1 METLKKVQLFIENN
15 QLLTPKGRVIV
26 GVSGGVDSVVML
38 NMLTVSGY
46 DCVVAHCN
54 FHLRGKESDR
64 DEQFV
69 TDLSQKYGLIFKKV
83 DFDTVNYAK
92 RHKISIEMAARDLRY
107 DWFAGLLKEM
117 RAEAIAVAHHSD
129 DSIETML
136 INSIRGSG
144 LRGLYGIDERNGNI
158 IRPMLSCSREE
169 IENYARKNS
178 LNYVVD
184 STNAASDYLRNKFRN
199 DILPALAA
207 INPSVKVTF
216 LENMN
221 RLHGAWKI
229 YDQKIREIKE
239 EICFTKDNQLYIDLK
254 KLKQQADVTTVLF
267 ELLQPYHF
275 KNSIVEDIVDGLK
288 NNSGAKFY
296 SDSHCVLKDRIYLIV
311 KENKINSDIEYSI
324 DKETRNITEPVSME
338 FREFLKTDDF
348 QFSRKPD
355 TVHIDADKLKYPLL
369 LRPWRKGDT
378 FYPFG
383 MTSKKKVSN
392 FFIDQKINRF
402 HKDDIWLLISD
413 GEIIWIAGLRLDNRF
428 RITEETRNIVEIRI
442 NQ

>member
-38 NMLTVSGY
+38 NILTVSGY
-46 DCVVAHCN
+46 ECVVAHCN

-69 TDLSQKYGLIFKKV
+69 ADLAQKYGLICKKV

-169 IENYARKNS
+169 IENYAHKNN

-199 DILPALAA
+199 EILPALAV

-221 RLHGAWKI
+221 RVRGAWKI

-239 EICFTKDNQLYIDLK
+239 EISFTKDNQLYIDLE
-254 KLKQQADVTTVLF
+254 KLKQQVDVTTVLF

-275 KNSIVEDIVDGLK
+275 KNSIVNDIVDGLK
-288 NNSGAKFY
+288 NNSGAKFF
-296 SDSHCVLKDRIYLIV
+296 SDTHCVLKDRIHLIV
-311 KENKINSDIEYSI
+311 RTNKTKSDIEYSI
-324 DKETRNITEPVSME
+324 DKETASITEPVSME

-348 QFSRKPD
+348 QFSRKSD
-355 TVHIDADKLKYPLL
+355 IVHVDADKLKYPLI

-402 HKDDIWLLISD
+402 QKDDIWLLISD
-413 GEIIWIAGLRLDNRF
+413 EEIIWIAGLRLDNRF
-428 RITEETRNIVEIRI
+428 RITEETRNILEIRI

>member
-38 NMLTVSGY
+38 NILTVSGY
-46 DCVVAHCN
+46 ECVVAHCN

-69 TDLSQKYGLIFKKV
+69 ADLVQKYGLIFKKV

-92 RHKISIEMAARDLRY
+92 RYKISIEMAARDLRY

-169 IENYARKNS
+169 IENYAHKNN

-199 DILPALAA
+199 EILPALAV

-221 RLHGAWKI
+221 RVRGAWKI

-239 EICFTKDNQLYIDLK
+239 EISFTKDNQLYIDLE
-254 KLKQQADVTTVLF
+254 KLKQQVDVTTVLF

-275 KNSIVEDIVDGLK
+275 KNSIVNDIVDGLK
-288 NNSGAKFY
+288 NNSGAKFF
-296 SDSHCVLKDRIYLIV
+296 SDTHCVLKDRIHLIV
-311 KENKINSDIEYSI
+311 RTNKTKSDIEYSI
-324 DKETRNITEPVSME
+324 DKETASITEPVSME

-348 QFSRKPD
+348 QFSRKSD
-355 TVHIDADKLKYPLL
+355 IVHVDADKLKYPLI

-402 HKDDIWLLISD
+402 QKDDIWLLISD
-413 GEIIWIAGLRLDNRF
+413 EEIIWIAGLRLDNRF
-428 RITEETRNIVEIRI
+428 RITEETRNILEIRI